1 MVPQEEEQ
9 LLNPVTVAPDNCAAV
24 HVNVLPLTVELSAM
38 LVAVPPQIVCGK
50 AEPTGIAL
58 TVTMS
63 VMDDPEQP
71 LAAGVIV

>member
-1 MVPQEEEQ
+1 MQ
-9 LLNPVTVAPDNCAAV
+9 LLNPVTVAPDNWAAV
-24 HVNVLPLTVELSAM
+24 HVNVLPFTVELRAK
-38 LVAVPPQIVCGK
+38 LVVVPPQIVCGE